1 MLNLHTLPVLL
12 RLTGVEVTGGDV
24 TVNISWAGMQVATQT
39 QDLCKFLSCPIK
51 AGPITATYQNTMPS
65 FVPRVRGL

>member
-1 MLNLHTLPVLL
+1 M
-12 RLTGVEVTGGDV
+12 TGGDV

-65 FVPRVRGL
+65 FVPRVSGLYLAAVSRQAWPAQRC